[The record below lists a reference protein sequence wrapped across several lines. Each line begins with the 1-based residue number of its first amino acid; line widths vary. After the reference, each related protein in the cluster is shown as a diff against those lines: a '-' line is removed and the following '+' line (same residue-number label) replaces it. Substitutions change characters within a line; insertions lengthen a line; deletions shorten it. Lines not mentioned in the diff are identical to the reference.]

1 MKIVCSF
8 KALVWLAFWMSACVF
23 VAGISL
29 GHQGEPALKTPTPAV
44 AVHGLE
50 VR

>member
-8 KALVWLAFWMSACVF
+8 KALVRLAFWMSAFVF
-23 VAGISL
+23 VAGLSL
-29 GHQGEPALKTPTPAV
+29 GHPGESVPKTPAPAV